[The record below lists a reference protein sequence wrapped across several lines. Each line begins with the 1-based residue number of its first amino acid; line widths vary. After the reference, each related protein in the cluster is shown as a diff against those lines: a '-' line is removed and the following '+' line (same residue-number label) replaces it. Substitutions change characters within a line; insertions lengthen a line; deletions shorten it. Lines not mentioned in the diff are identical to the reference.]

1 MFQHSLAREFATI
14 SVAVLIELMEAFV
27 AKGILTRSDVRG
39 IFTGAASQ
47 ITPFETETAQRAVKV
62 IDNHILPRFAEREGE
77 QGAG

>member
-1 MFQHSLAREFATI
+1 MFQHDFADEFATI
-14 SVAVLIELMEAFV
+14 SVAVLIELMEALV
-27 AKGILTRSDVRG
+27 AKGVLTRSDLRG

-77 QGAG
+77 